1 MKTFFFFGDSL
12 TLGVNDKGMLG
23 WTGRFASTL
32 DVPVPPT
39 TFYNLGVRKH
49 SSHAVIERW
58 KDEVDRRALPESD
71 VRIMFSFGVVD
82 MAAPE
87 GKPIILLQ
95 QSVKNLEALIQEA
108 TSTYPIDSIR
118 VLSPFPVAQEEHR
131 GRIEELHFAYAA
143 VCRKYGVGYVDVFTS
158 LAGDENYMGDL
169 QDGVHPAEKGC
180 EVIAGYLS
188 NDPSI
193 PDWIA

>member
-32 DVPVPPT
+32 DEPVPPT
-39 TFYNLGVRKH
+39 TFYNLGVRKN
-49 SSHAVIERW
+49 SSHAVIDRW

-82 MAAPE
+82 MAAPD
-87 GKPIILLQ
+87 GKTIVPLQ

-108 TSTYPIDSIR
+108 TSTYPIDSLR
-118 VLSPFPVAQEEHR
+118 VLSPFPVTQIEHC
-131 GRIEELHFAYAA
+131 GRIEELHVAYDA
-143 VCRKYGVGYVDVFTS
+143 VCRKYGVGYVDAFTYLLS
-158 LAGDENYMGDL
+158 NDDYMGDL

-180 EVIAGYLS
+180 EVLAGYLS
-188 NDPSI
+188 KDPSI
-193 PDWIA
+193 ADWVA

>member
-39 TFYNLGVRKH
+39 TFYNLGVCKH

-87 GKPIILLQ
+87 GKPIIPLQ

-118 VLSPFPVAQEEHR
+118 VLSPFPVAQAEHR